1 MKGLIVFIGF
11 LIFLILILIR
21 YLFVLQ
27 SRVDDLRY
35 KNSGLKIKNEELQK
49 RIMTL
54 KIWNESYE
62 KTQKNSTRSP
72 RSKKKSST
80 EK

>member
-1 MKGLIVFIGF
+1 MKGLAVFIGF
-11 LIFLILILIR
+11 LIFLILVLIR

-27 SRVDDLRY
+27 SKVDDLRY
-35 KNSGLKIKNEELQK
+35 KNSGLKRIIEDQQK

-54 KIWNESYE
+54 TIWNEAYE
-62 KTQKNSTRSP
+62 KAQKNSTRSP